1 MLELVSK
8 KGTKAKAEVPFF
20 ILKLCNLEP
29 LQLCNLLTKFTSLKL
44 FIMSM
49 LRLQLPTD
57 PRWVNIVEKNIE
69 EILTDHAWCEQ
80 KAASN
85 AITIITINSEY
96 PDLVTDML
104 ALAKEEIE
112 HFEMVHEIIK
122 KRGLTLGRERKDEYV
137 GELAKYM
144 KQSNTGSRVSGF
156 VERMLFSAMIEARS
170 CERFKV
176 LSENIKDEELS
187 KFYWDLME
195 SEAGHY
201 TTFIT
206 YARKYGHGIDVE
218 KRWREWLEFEASVI
232 AKYGKKET
240 IHG

>member
-1 MLELVSK
+1 
-8 KGTKAKAEVPFF
+8 
-20 ILKLCNLEP
+20 
-29 LQLCNLLTKFTSLKL
+29 
-44 FIMSM
+44 MSV

-69 EILTDHAWCEQ
+69 EILSDHAWCEQ

-96 PDLVTDML
+96 PDLVSDML

-112 HFEMVHEIIK
+112 HFQMVHDIII
-122 KRGLTLGRERKDEYV
+122 KRGLTLARERKDEYV
-137 GELAKYM
+137 GELAQYM
-144 KQSNTGSRVSGF
+144 KKSNNGSRASGF
-156 VERMLFSAMIEARS
+156 VERLLFSAMIEARS

-176 LSENIKDEELS
+176 LSENIQDEELA
-187 KFYWDLME
+187 KFYRQLME

-206 YARKYGHGIDVE
+206 YARKYGQGIDVE
-218 KRWREWLEFEASVI
+218 KRWREWIDFEASVI
-232 AKYGKKET
+232 ANYGKSKS